1 METPKEYFDREY
13 GTEHISEVIDQKD
26 LVSMYGLIDEYAQY
40 RVKILPISDVVISEE
55 RVELVCDCKKY
66 PHVYDYDNKP
76 YCSNCNAP
84 WVAS

>member
-40 RVKILPISDVVISEE
+40 RVKILPISDVVKSLKCWDCGVMVEKPSEDL
-55 RVELVCDCKKY
+55 VECQC
-66 PHVYDYDNKP
+66 
-76 YCSNCNAP
+76 CGSEM
-84 WVAS
+84 